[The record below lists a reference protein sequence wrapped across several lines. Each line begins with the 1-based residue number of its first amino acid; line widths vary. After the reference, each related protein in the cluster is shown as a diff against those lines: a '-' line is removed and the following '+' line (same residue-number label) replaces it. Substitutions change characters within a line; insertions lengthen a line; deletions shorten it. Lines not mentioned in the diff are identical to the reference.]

1 MDCPKCG
8 SAKQRIPESR
18 RTGAA
23 VWRRRICVMCHHNW
37 VTQEVVSDQQKLP
50 TEIWSRPDRRKSG
63 FTKEKKKFD
72 TSGLAAL
79 RW

>member
-1 MDCPKCG
+1 
-8 SAKQRIPESR
+8 
-18 RTGAA
+18 
-23 VWRRRICVMCHHNW
+23 MCHHNW